1 MSDLGRN
8 HPKSAFVYRKLCFFN
23 PLERSNKRKRKT
35 EVLKI
40 VFSTWANQ
48 YVFQPLRPHFLM
60 QHHECFKFPC
70 KKNLVYINVQGL
82 RKKLYKL
89 LTYMY
94 MYVKGVSHHR
104 SGIIPYTARGVSSR
118 WLIRFMFSSELFVH
132 KNKQTKKILE
142 LNNFIPIWQ
151 WLTNVSYTGVD
162 LRCICQ
168 VCQIM
173 PLMNINK

>member
-1 MSDLGRN
+1 
-8 HPKSAFVYRKLCFFN
+8 
-23 PLERSNKRKRKT
+23 
-35 EVLKI
+35 
-40 VFSTWANQ
+40 
-48 YVFQPLRPHFLM
+48 
-60 QHHECFKFPC
+60 
-70 KKNLVYINVQGL
+70 
-82 RKKLYKL
+82 
-89 LTYMY
+89 MY